1 MLCSVLIFSLTANDF
16 VSIKALEM
24 TLPSFVLKYSYV
36 CIAGFSFLVLMGC
49 AKLPHTPHLP
59 DSIALTNE
67 VLDIYSEDDFSFH
80 TTVSKNHLKQA
91 LSEQALLH
99 PNLSG
104 YYPITTGTNA
114 FAARSVLS
122 TIATQTI
129 DAQYYIWN
137 DDEAGQLLL
146 KDLWIAANRGI
157 KVRLLLDDF
166 NGSKKL
172 DALLAR
178 FASHPNIAVRI
189 VNPAVYRSFR
199 PINFL
204 TNPIRTNT
212 RMHNKSIT
220 YDNRIS
226 IIGGR
231 NIGNEYLNNDS
242 ANQFADLDVLLVG
255 AIVPKITNSFND
267 YWNSTLSYDIET
279 LTATDDKSFLDTLD
293 HLDDSQSS
301 IIGEHDEALKTYE
314 NAVKNSTI
322 DNDLLKKRIAFR
334 WVVIDFIGDNANKL
348 GSRATQNDLLVNQ
361 LRQEF
366 KTPQKQFTII
376 SSYFVPTKAG
386 VDGLV
391 KLARQGVTVNILTNS
406 YDATDVGAV
415 HSGYAHHRQALL
427 KAGINLYELKS
438 TAKQNTSKN
447 NKLWRTQGQT
457 TTSLHAKAFAVDTHK
472 VFIGSYNVDPRSANI
487 NTEMGVIIYDD
498 KLATHFHNAFG
509 DGLLNQAYRVKLN
522 GDSLEWHTIEKGH
535 YSVLTSEPN
544 TQEGDK
550 IAIALLSKLPI
561 DWLL

>member
-1 MLCSVLIFSLTANDF
+1 MAFTSFALKHAHSYIASLSVL
-16 VSIKALEM
+16 VM
-24 TLPSFVLKYSYV
+24 T
-36 CIAGFSFLVLMGC
+36 GC

-67 VLDIYSEDDFSFH
+67 VLDIHSEDDVSFRA
-80 TTVSKNHLKQA
+80 TVSKNHLKQA
-91 LSEQALLH
+91 LSEQAFLH

-104 YYPITTGTNA
+104 YYPITTGANA

-122 TIATQTI
+122 TIASQTI
-129 DAQYYIWN
+129 DVQYYIWN

-146 KDLWIAANRGI
+146 KDLWTAANRGV

-172 DALLAR
+172 DARLAR
-178 FASHPNIAVRI
+178 FATHPNIAVRI
-189 VNPAVYRSFR
+189 ANPAVYRSFR

-255 AIVPKITNSFND
+255 AVVPKITSSFND
-267 YWNSTLSYDIET
+267 YWNSTLSYDIQTLMAADDKPFLET
-279 LTATDDKSFLDTLD
+279 LDRLN
-293 HLDDSQSS
+293 DSQSS
-301 IIGEHDEALKTYE
+301 IIDEHDEALKTYE
-314 NAVKNSTI
+314 NAVKSSTI
-322 DNDLLKKRIAFR
+322 DDDLLSKRIAFR
-334 WVVIDFIGDNANKL
+334 WAVIDFVGDNANKL
-348 GSRATQNDLLVNQ
+348 NSNATQNDLLVNQ

-366 KTPQKQFTII
+366 KVPQKHFTII

-391 KLARQGVTVNILTNS
+391 RLARQGVTVNILTNS

-415 HSGYAHHRQALL
+415 HAGYAHHRRTLL
-427 KAGINLYELKS
+427 EAGVNLYELKS

-509 DGLLNQAYRVKLN
+509 DGLLNQAYQVKLN
-522 GDSLEWHTIEKGH
+522 GDSLEWHTVEKGR
-535 YSVLTSEPN
+535 YRILTSEPN
-544 TQEGDK
+544 TQKGDK